1 MKYIITCNKQ
11 SSGDCLNMLKKHKD
25 IKFLEWLDGE
35 VGLLE
40 YCGEQPLY
48 QKLLVSDFYI
58 RHIFSVAEIADFE
71 HGDNIL
77 RLFAYQ
83 SIDKQKSF
91 SFQVRKAKRAVF
103 DNEIIF
109 AIAKELEQDGYVLD
123 VKTPEQIISVFI
135 SEQKIYF
142 GIGNKTENMSQ
153 YKGGMYHFRDDESFV
168 SRAEYKLLE
177 AYDCFGL
184 DWSSATN
191 GLDLGSAPGGWTKV
205 LADHCKKVYSI
216 DPANLDEK
224 IKNLE
229 NVEHYKMTSQE
240 FAFKHKD
247 SSLKFDVLVND
258 MKMDANESIEVTKSM
273 AQFLNPNAD
282 IILTLKL
289 AHNCPPNKICSY
301 IANVSKHFKV
311 MATRQ
316 LFHNRS
322 EITVWAKSY

>member
-1 MKYIITCNKQ
+1 
-11 SSGDCLNMLKKHKD
+11 MLKKHKD
-25 IKFLEWLDGE
+25 IKFLEWLDSE
-35 VGLLE
+35 VGILE
-40 YCGEQPLY
+40 YNGEIPLY
-48 QKLLVSDFYI
+48 KQLLVSDFYI

-77 RLFAYQ
+77 RLFANQ

-123 VKTPEQIISVFI
+123 VKSPQQIISVFI

-142 GIGNKTENMSQ
+142 GIGNRTENLSQ
-153 YKGGMYHFRDDESFV
+153 FKGGMYHFRDDESFV

-184 DWSSATN
+184 DWSNKTN
-191 GLDLGSAPGGWTKV
+191 GVDLGSAPGGWSKV

-247 SSLKFDVLVND
+247 SNLRFDVLVND

-289 AHNCPPNKICSY
+289 AHNCPPNKINGY
-301 IANVSKHFKV
+301 IANISKCFKV